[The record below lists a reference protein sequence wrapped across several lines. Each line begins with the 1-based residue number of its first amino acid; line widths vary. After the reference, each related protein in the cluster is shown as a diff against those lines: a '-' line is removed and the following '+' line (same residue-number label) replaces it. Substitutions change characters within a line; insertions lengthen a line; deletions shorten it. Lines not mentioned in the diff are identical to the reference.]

1 MKNRFTSFSPLKK
14 ILFTIISVFILS
26 GIVPTSVQAQ
36 TVNWQSEGS
45 VCVYNGSDVATI
57 QGFQCLI
64 GNILMIFVTLIG
76 IVGFVMMIFAAFRMM
91 ISGGDSK
98 GMDSARK
105 TMTYAVIG
113 LVVALSAYFIVNI
126 ISQFTGIDTLLNFTI
141 PDSTTQWTPDGPV
154 YPTPSP

>member
-1 MKNRFTSFSPLKK
+1 MKKRSYIVSVTKK
-14 ILFTIISVFILS
+14 ILMMLVLTVFIS
-26 GIVPTSVQAQ
+26 MITPAPTFAQ
-36 TVNWQSEGS
+36 TANWQSEGS
-45 VCVYNGSDVATI
+45 VCVYKGSDVATI
-57 QGFQCLI
+57 QGLQCLI
-64 GNILMIFVTLIG
+64 GNILMVFVTLIG
-76 IVGFVMMIFAAFRMM
+76 IIGFVMMIFAAFRMM

-141 PDSTTQWTPDGPV
+141 PDSSTQWTENGPQ
-154 YPTPSP
+154 